1 MHQSFRTL
9 AFATL
14 ALLGGLSGSAR
25 ASEDDR
31 DIIYRKNGTKVTGYV
46 ASETTA
52 NIEYR
57 TIRIDTS
64 GKGVVPKPNQM
75 KLAEFDHVFYYGM
88 ESGAWKKGITER
100 EAGNFE
106 TAAEFFNQLATTG
119 SREWEK
125 VYGSIAEGEC
135 WEMAHKYGDAAKAY
149 GLVVSGFAGNPA
161 NNPPILPNRQWL
173 DTKYHLGMAHAQNKD
188 AANAGK
194 VADELEAQGKKEG
207 LSAAE
212 SRAFAIRAAMAAAEG
227 NVSKFTEFMKKSS
240 IRAFEEKEVWFH
252 FKLYCAETYR
262 TVFKKSKDAVS
273 IYREILNGLG
283 NDPAR
288 QAQIALGLGLTMAE
302 TDKQGAL
309 VELVKLDVMPYGS
322 PDQKCEARYVAG
334 RLLWDE
340 AQAIKT
346 NPEAMK
352 DENRASF
359 AKEME
364 RSARLVIS
372 AAADGPAKNPN
383 VELAK
388 ALLQSLGP
396 DPEAPKEEK
405 KAEEAP
411 KEAPAADAAPK
422 PAPKT
427 PAKPAP
433 KPK

>member
-1 MHQSFRTL
+1 MYQSSFRTL
-9 AFATL
+9 AFVTL
-14 ALLGGLSGSAR
+14 ALLGGLAGSLR
-25 ASEDDR
+25 AGEDDR
-31 DIIYRKNGTKVTGYV
+31 DIIYRKNGTKVSGYV
-46 ASETTA
+46 ATETTA

-57 TIRIDTS
+57 AIKVT
-64 GKGVVPKPNQM
+64 PKPNLM
-75 KLAEFDHVFYYGM
+75 KLSEFDHVFYYGM

-149 GLVVSGFAGNPA
+149 ALVVTGFAGNPA
-161 NNPPILPNRQWL
+161 LAPPILPNRQWL

-188 AANAGK
+188 AVNAGK

-212 SRAFAIRAAMAAAEG
+212 SRAFAIRSAIAAAEG
-227 NVSKFTEFMKKSS
+227 NVNKFTEFMKKSS

-262 TVFKKSKDAVS
+262 TVFKKSKEAVS

-340 AQAIKT
+340 AQAIKN
-346 NPEAMK
+346 NPESMR
-352 DENRASF
+352 DESRASF

-364 RSARLVIS
+364 RSARFVIA

-396 DPEAPKEEK
+396 DPDAPKEEKKKEEAAATEPPKEEK
-405 KAEEAP
+405 KAEPP
-411 KEAPAADAAPK
+411 KKAAP
-422 PAPKT
+422 PK
-427 PAKPAP
+427 APAP